1 MVGAHASAPSPV
13 RVWVSG
19 PVTFDG
25 QTPPVQRP
33 LTVAFAVGSGRVTY
47 TSYHNEPFG
56 ATGFVPVERI
66 LQFLVFE
73 L

>member
-1 MVGAHASAPSPV
+1 
-13 RVWVSG
+13 
-19 PVTFDG
+19 VTFDG
-25 QTPPVQRP
+25 QATPVNRP
-33 LTVAFAVGSGRVTY
+33 LTVGFNVGSGRVTY

-56 ATGFVPVERI
+56 AAGFVPVERI